1 MFGSCIRSGTHP
13 NRRLSLC
20 SDTESDSCRK
30 NAFLRTRLLMLM
42 IRAESQWQKWMCC
55 FGKRRCAQT
64 AAERYDEGCFL
75 RNFVFLIFRTKPSQL
90 VFRSRKHRDG
100 HGCRFVSMKPFLR
113 NSKSLLYDFSFEWVS
128 RSELCKFRNRRIKT
142 AVHVRSDCFSFLYR
156 STSKLSIY
164 SRRFQIIA
172 SLDCCAKKTSNN

>member
-1 MFGSCIRSGTHP
+1 MFGSCIRWGTHP
-13 NRRLSLC
+13 NRRPSLC

-30 NAFLRTRLLMLM
+30 NAFLRTRLLIFWWFVRNLNDRSGCVVFVSGDARRRRPRDMTKVAFCA
-42 IRAESQWQKWMCC
+42 ISC
-55 FGKRRCAQT
+55 FLFFGRNHHSLFFDLASIAMAT
-64 AAERYDEGCFL
+64 AADL
-75 RNFVFLIFRTKPSQL
+75 L
-90 VFRSRKHRDG
+90 
-100 HGCRFVSMKPFLR
+100 KPFLR

-142 AVHVRSDCFSFLYR
+142 AAHVRSDCFSFLYR